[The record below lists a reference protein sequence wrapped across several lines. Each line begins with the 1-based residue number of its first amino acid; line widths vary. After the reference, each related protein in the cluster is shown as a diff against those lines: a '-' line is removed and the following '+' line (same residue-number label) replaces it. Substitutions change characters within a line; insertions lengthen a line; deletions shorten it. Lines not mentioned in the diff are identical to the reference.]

1 MHSLLK
7 EIYQEKKR
15 ELGAIK
21 KRLSSER
28 DFPLLSFRRAIE
40 AHEGIGLIAEI
51 KKASPSKGLIRED
64 FNPVH
69 LAHLYSSLPAQAISV
84 LTDQKYFQG
93 HIDFLRKVKRET
105 SLPVLR
111 KDFIIDPLQVHEAW
125 CYGADFI
132 LLIVA
137 MLERGQMAEL
147 MAAAA
152 ERNLECLVEV
162 HNHKEL
168 ERALDYNTEIIGV
181 NNRDLNTFEV
191 DMNTALQL
199 IREMPADIVKV
210 AESGMSKREDIVK
223 VEQAG
228 FNAVLIGETLMR
240 SDDIARTHKRLFSDD
255 PD

>member
-15 ELGAIK
+15 ELGGIK

-28 DFPLLSFRRAIE
+28 DFPLLSFRGAID

-93 HIDFLRKVKRET
+93 HIDYLRKVKRET
-105 SLPVLR
+105 LLPVLR
-111 KDFIIDPLQVHEAW
+111 KDFIIDPLQIREAW
-125 CYGADFI
+125 CYGADLI

-137 MLERGQMAEL
+137 MLERGQMVEL

-152 ERNLECLVEV
+152 ELDLECLVEV
-162 HNHKEL
+162 HDQKEL
-168 ERALDYNTEIIGV
+168 ERALDGNAEIIGV
-181 NNRDLNTFEV
+181 NNRNLNTFEV
-191 DMNTALQL
+191 DMNTSLNL
-199 IREMPADIVKV
+199 IREMPQDIIKV
-210 AESGMSKREDIVK
+210 AESGMSGREDIVR